1 MNLLPVFNTMYI
13 VAKLYIFTHLFFTCL
28 DNFFKYGPAKL
39 KYDNSR
45 QFVRGQLVSDN
56 SVTHVSTPYELS

>member
-28 DNFFKYGPAKL
+28 DNFFKYGPA
-39 KYDNSR
+39 R